1 MSRSLRACVSTFVH
15 KNESGVVGPIIIFIL
30 GMAVIGFLLIVMGPL
45 VDGFI
50 NNYNTYS
57 STTGAYV
64 TSGQTDA
71 INVIA
76 LAWKMLPVI
85 VVFMLV
91 FAFVVDALRSNS
103 GDV

>member
-1 MSRSLRACVSTFVH
+1 MSLSLRVCARTLVH
-15 KNESGVVGPIIIFIL
+15 TNESGVIGPIVLFIIGI
-30 GMAVIGFLLIVMGPL
+30 AVLGFLYIVMGPL

-57 STTGAYV
+57 ATSGSFV

-76 LAWKMLPVI
+76 LVWKAFPVVI
-85 VVFMLV
+85 VLFMV
-91 FAFVVDALRSNS
+91 FALIVNS
-103 GDV
+103 IRDTSGSV

>member
-1 MSRSLRACVSTFVH
+1 MKSVYKS
-15 KNESGVVGPIIIFIL
+15 ESGVIGPIIIFIL
-30 GMAVIGFLLIVMGPL
+30 GIVVVGFLLIVLGPL
-45 VDGFI
+45 VDSFI

-64 TSGQTDA
+64 TTGQTDA

-76 LAWKMLPVI
+76 LVWKMLPIIVIFMFIFAI
-85 VVFMLV
+85 VV
-91 FAFVVDALRSNS
+91 DSLRSTS

>member
-1 MSRSLRACVSTFVH
+1 MSRSLRVCARTLVYN
-15 KNESGVVGPIIIFIL
+15 NESGVIGPIVLFI
-30 GMAVIGFLLIVMGPL
+30 IGFAVLGFLYIAMGPL

-57 STTGAYV
+57 TTSGAFV

-76 LAWKMLPVI
+76 LVWKAFPVVI
-85 VVFMLV
+85 VLFMV
-91 FAFVVDALRSNS
+91 FALIVNS
-103 GDV
+103 IRDTSGSV